1 MAAEPGAAQTLRE
14 CRNAAR
20 LNDTKSEGEENGNSK
35 AEKGEAEHQEASTCQ
50 DQVNADDSKVCLMS
64 TSRTIQGNVWA
75 KKTGCHTRRA
85 DSSCSR
91 VRETGG

>member
-50 DQVNADDSKVCLMS
+50 DQVNADDSKVCLMYQQND
-64 TSRTIQGNVWA
+64 TRNAWA